1 MGNCVSGARDERGS
15 ESEEHAE
22 KKVND
27 GQKVN
32 DSQER
37 NHEKKEDVGRRF
49 EPRQEVTGT
58 QGGYDDPYEQK
69 HEVKREPI
77 QNQDRYGR
85 KPPKN
90 HPQDKF
96 IPASIQKATPGGRR
110 NKPAPK
116 RYTFSG
122 DKYSYQADK
131 EKWLKIP
138 MKVAIERKP
147 FNEGGMRLVY
157 RCEEIDEKDNSR
169 ILSCAKV
176 FKDGEGAQAYFDEA
190 MTQMVAES
198 YAQEFN
204 RECSKKGLPY
214 NVGFVPV
221 SVLHLKTP
229 EGRRLIYN
237 VEPMLKG
244 HYIKHNDNDGHIE
257 TNLLLPQA
265 FSHYT
270 HERSN
275 NLLVVV
281 DIQGVGSFYTDPQ
294 IHSFDGEGFGLGNMG
309 QEGLTKFLKT
319 HECNQICH
327 LLDLP
332 AVTVKETDYE
342 MARRLQAEEMKGA
355 KPRKNSLMLTSV
367 RYNKQKEELM
377 NQLRS

>member
-1 MGNCVSGARDERGS
+1 MGLCASKETVKKREQ
-15 ESEEHAE
+15 EE
-22 KKVND
+22 VND
-27 GQKVN
+27 GHKSYN
-32 DSQER
+32 SQER
-37 NHEKKEDVGRRF
+37 NHERKEDLVRSH
-49 EPRQEVTGT
+49 EPRREVSGT
-58 QGGYDDPYEQK
+58 PSGHDDRERKYEERK
-69 HEVKREPI
+69 EPI

-85 KPPKN
+85 RPPRSP
-90 HPQDKF
+90 PQDKF

-116 RYTFSG
+116 KYKFSG

-204 RECSKKGLPY
+204 RECSKKELKY

-221 SVLHLKTP
+221 SVLHLKTA

-244 HYIKHNDNDGHIE
+244 HYLKHNDNDGHVE

-270 HERSN
+270 YERSN

-319 HECNQICH
+319 HECNDICAW
-327 LLDLP
+327 LNLP
-332 AVTVKETDYE
+332 AVTLKETDYE
-342 MARRLQAEEMKGA
+342 MARRLQEEEMKGA

-367 RYNKQKEELM
+367 RYKKQQMELLQ
-377 NQLRS
+377 QLR

>member
-1 MGNCVSGARDERGS
+1 MGNCVSGARDGGN
-15 ESEEHAE
+15 ESEEQPE
-22 KKVND
+22 KKVD
-27 GQKVN
+27 GQKLNV
-32 DSQER
+32 SQER
-37 NHEKKEDVGRRF
+37 NHEKKEDVDRRF

-58 QGGYDDPYEQK
+58 QGGYNDPYEQK
-69 HEVKREPI
+69 HEVKRDPI
-77 QNQDRYGR
+77 QKQDRYGR

-116 RYTFSG
+116 KYTFSG

-204 RECSKKGLPY
+204 RECSKKQLSY

-309 QEGLTKFLKT
+309 QDGLTKFLKT
-319 HECNQICH
+319 HECNDICR

-342 MARRLQAEEMKGA
+342 MARRLQEEEMKGA

-367 RYNKQKEELM
+367 RYNKQKQELM